1 MKSFINTLFDTRD
14 LEQHDGRTL
23 WKYNLSDEEYNELK
37 THLSEI
43 DENEFDQLDI
53 ALYYAEWWKNEY
65 NGGLPTKIA
74 VYNSIFN
81 CNLSFDEFYKYAK
94 RGAVRLGIKWIQR
107 ENKLYFRTLLLQG
120 GLPINHLLNNSG
132 TYTNFLKKVLE
143 INPST
148 IDEFAYEDDIICILP
163 YSSRNEAIYESCLQ
177 IVRSIINGNDE
188 YIGIFENR
196 KTAKLKEIFDEL
208 KKHREIIEKT
218 AKKRSKFRAY
228 WILNKALRDKN
239 IKLQFNFPDI
249 IEKDDFAELTQTHEL
264 NLKTEYNLIINDL
277 LLCKFKKNIKGNY
290 KIFWFNNS
298 NIFWDEEETKP
309 EIYLSSIDGER
320 CDFPILMIDNPK
332 TSEPTL
338 WTQKTEF
345 EWILNKGKYCKKEN
359 AAVLFLKEWS
369 VLDRNDIEQIE
380 INQQKLSWIEFYG
393 ELELSNCGE
402 IVIFKTNMLSFDWF
416 LKEDKP
422 QWIIKSNIP
431 IVTRSPQIVVYDK
444 SGERI
449 NRTDLFWRL
458 HGDLNWNKWSNI
470 NFPVG
475 CIEYKIIANGCEETD
490 YFYNIGS
497 FDLDF
502 ISDDNNPEKVRIL
515 IEQNNILSLE
525 IRNNE
530 MFEFERTN
538 DEIKLK
544 LYDLQ
549 KTPKSI
555 SATINRPNQK
565 RSLYLEIIP
574 PFFGVKIIDKNGNI
588 LTNNS
593 ILLFGHFNGYRI
605 ISPIQKNNYFIKF
618 YNSQKPEINI
628 IKGIYHSKEP
638 LREYEELALRLF
650 RLTDTM
656 DKNSS
661 VTIELIDNHDK
672 IISNYIIK
680 NYNKILRYNY
690 ENDRLEINI
699 NNQNIDIDLF
709 AIPLDCSAG
718 NIELIS
724 LNKTDNEFTFP
735 ETVFCVLE
743 KFIVISELNN
753 NSSSML
759 LPCFV
764 SRDKDNL
771 STTID
776 DRQRRIRNNK
786 ERLISQNSK
795 QDSWIRVLTYYKICV
810 NNEIPFST
818 FDIFRAAA
826 SNPELSAK
834 LFCFLSIYNDNA
846 NFIDSICKELE
857 EDLGFCF
864 HWISKTHW
872 FTAIDWIKESFNFS
886 ENSEELQLIRES
898 ILEMISN
905 SEPIGYFDKIA
916 DYITKN
922 KLHQSNGFHLNT
934 EILTL
939 RQALGEKVLNE
950 LPVVCPQ
957 IQEENKHILPVT
969 KETALV
975 KILLKVPLAVALSIT
990 GKDESIWSNKEE
1002 FETIRRNIQYC
1013 QWIAPDWYGKA
1024 ILYCL
1029 NKLQN

>member
-74 VYNSIFN
+74 VYNSLSN

-148 IDEFAYEDDIICILP
+148 IDEFAYEDDITCILP

-218 AKKRSKFRAY
+218 AKKRSKFQAY
-228 WILNKALRDKN
+228 WILNKTLEDKN

-249 IEKDDFAELTQTHEL
+249 IEKDDFAELTQIHEQ

-277 LLCKFKKNIKGNY
+277 LLCKFKKNINGNY

-298 NIFWDEEETKP
+298 NIYWDGEETKP
-309 EIYLSSIDGER
+309 EIYLSSVDGER

-332 TSEPTL
+332 TSQPTL

-359 AAVLFLKEWS
+359 AAVLFLKEWGVS
-369 VLDRNDIEQIE
+369 DRNDIEQIK
-380 INQQKLSWIEFYG
+380 INQQNLCWIDFVG
-393 ELELSNCGE
+393 ELELSNSGE
-402 IVIFKTNMLSFDWF
+402 IIVFKTNMSSFDWF
-416 LKEDKP
+416 LREDKP
-422 QWIIKSNIP
+422 RWVIKSNIP
-431 IVTRSPQIVVYDK
+431 IVTKTPHIVAYDK
-444 SGERI
+444 NGERI
-449 NRTDLFWRL
+449 NRTDLLWRIY
-458 HGDLNWNKWSNI
+458 GDLNWNKWNSI

-475 CIEYKIIANGCEETD
+475 CIEYKISANGCEETD

-497 FDLDF
+497 FNLDF
-502 ISDDNNPEKVRIL
+502 ISNNDSPEKAKII

-525 IRNNE
+525 IKNNE

-538 DEIKLK
+538 DEISLK

-555 SATINRPNQK
+555 LAIINRPNQR
-565 RSLYLEIIP
+565 RSLHLEIIP
-574 PFFGVKIIDKNGNI
+574 PFYGVKIIDMHGNI
-588 LTNNS
+588 LKDNS
-593 ILLFGHFNGYRI
+593 ILLFGNFNGYRI
-605 ISPIQKNNYFIKF
+605 TSPIQKNNYYIKL
-618 YNSQKPEINI
+618 YNTQKPEINI
-628 IKGIYHSKEP
+628 IKGLSHSKEP

-656 DKNSS
+656 DKNSA
-661 VTIELIDNHDK
+661 VAIELIDNNDN

-680 NYNKILRYNY
+680 NHNKILCYNF
-690 ENDRLEINI
+690 EKDRLEINI
-699 NNQNIDIDLF
+699 KNQNIDIDLF
-709 AIPLDCSAG
+709 AVPLDCSAG

-724 LNKTDNEFTFP
+724 LIKTDNAFTLP
-735 ETVFCVLE
+735 DNVFCILD
-743 KFIVISELNN
+743 KFIVVSELDNN
-753 NSSSML
+753 MNSMI

-771 STTID
+771 PTTID

-786 ERLISQNSK
+786 ERLISHNSK
-795 QDSWIRVLTYYKICV
+795 QDSWIRILTYYKICV

-818 FDIFRAAA
+818 FDIFRAAT

-834 LFCFLSIYNDNA
+834 LFCLLSIYNDDA
-846 NFIDSICKELE
+846 NFIDTICKELE

-864 HWISKTHW
+864 HWISKNNW
-872 FTAIDWIKESFNFS
+872 INAINWVKESFDFS
-886 ENSEELQLIRES
+886 ENSEELKLLEES
-898 ILEMISN
+898 ILALLSN
-905 SEPIGYFDKIA
+905 SEPIEYFDKIA
-916 DYITKN
+916 DYLTNN
-922 KLHQSNGFHLNT
+922 KIHQLNGFHLNS
-934 EILTL
+934 EISFL
-939 RQALGEKVLNE
+939 RQILGEKVLNE
-950 LPVVCPQ
+950 LPIVCPK
-957 IQEENKHILPVT
+957 IQEESKNILPVT

-990 GKDESIWSNKEE
+990 GKDESIWSDKEE

-1013 QWIAPDWYGKA
+1013 QWIAPNWYGKA

-1029 NKLQN
+1029 SKLQN